1 MTKQVS
7 SCQGNGTREIL
18 GSVMLCEEGVGHSV
32 CAAAVV
38 ELLLLELLFVELL
51 RSHLRCACKKL
62 FAAFA

>member
-1 MTKQVS
+1 
-7 SCQGNGTREIL
+7 
-18 GSVMLCEEGVGHSV
+18 MLCEEGVGHRV

-38 ELLLLELLFVELL
+38 ELLFVELLLVELLFVELL

>member
-1 MTKQVS
+1 
-7 SCQGNGTREIL
+7 
-18 GSVMLCEEGVGHSV
+18 MLCEEGVGHRV

-38 ELLLLELLFVELL
+38 ELLFVELL